1 MKPSRKK
8 VNLKG
13 KVVKHPTMAYFDI
26 ISSIHKLC
34 ENLTGHKIEKGEFEF
49 TDDYFKYTKEYRQEI
64 LRGLNDK
71 RSLIVNCIEQSIS
84 INCRLYGRFYSND
97 QSYIG

>member
-13 KVVKHPTMAYFDI
+13 KVVKHPTMAYLDI

-34 ENLTGHKIEKGEFEF
+34 ENLTGHKIEKVNSNSQ
-49 TDDYFKYTKEYRQEI
+49 TTI
-64 LRGLNDK
+64 LNTPRNIDK
-71 RSLIVNCIEQSIS
+71 K
-84 INCRLYGRFYSND
+84 F
-97 QSYIG
+97 